1 MDKKRIKKTVCLI
14 IMDGWGISDRKKG
27 NAIFQALTSN
37 IDYYTRFYPNT
48 RLNAA
53 GAMVGLPEGQMGNSE
68 VGHLNIGAG
77 RIVLQDYTKITDAIK
92 NGEFYKNKAFLD
104 AFENVKKN
112 GSSLHLMGC
121 LSDGGVHS
129 HIDHLK
135 ELSKMALKNG
145 IKEFYIHAFLDGR
158 DVFPMSARNYLSEIE
173 ELLTELN
180 AGELATLSGRYFS
193 LDRDSKW
200 ERTGQV
206 YELLV
211 NRTGEEFDSAGDAIN
226 YYYNKGISDEFID
239 PCCLKVKDS
248 AKARIK
254 DNDSVI
260 FFNFRPDRTRQLTS
274 AFISE
279 NFDGFS
285 RPGNSPKTFFVCMT
299 NYDDRF
305 DAPVAFRQEKIKNTL
320 GEIIAKNGLKQ
331 LRISETDKYPHVSF
345 FFSGGREE
353 PFENEDRIL
362 IPTASVKTYDLRPQM
377 GAYEIT
383 EQVIEKINEGKYDFI
398 VLNFANAD
406 MVGHSG
412 YMDSAITAVE
422 AVDSCV
428 GLVVNALIYTG
439 GCAII
444 TADHGN
450 AEEMICSITKNIVT
464 AHTTS
469 MVPFI
474 ICDENY
480 GKIRT
485 DYENLKLGDVAPT
498 ILEILGIEKPAEMT
512 GSSLVDNTH
521 NSH

>member
-14 IMDGWGISDRKKG
+14 IMDGWGISDSKKG

-48 RLNAA
+48 KLNAS

-77 RIVLQDYTKITDAIK
+77 RIVLQEYTKITDAIK
-92 NGEFYKNKAFLD
+92 NGDFYKNKAFLD

-112 GSSLHLMGC
+112 RSSLHLMGC

-135 ELSKMALKNG
+135 ELSKMAVENG
-145 IKEFYIHAFLDGR
+145 IREFYIHAFLDGR
-158 DVFPMSARNYLSEIE
+158 DVFPMSAGSYLKEIE
-173 ELLTELN
+173 ELLDELN
-180 AGELATLSGRYFS
+180 AGEIATLSGRYFS
-193 LDRDSKW
+193 LDRDSRW
-200 ERTGQV
+200 ERTKQV

-211 NRTGEEFDSAGDAIN
+211 NRTGEEFNNSGDAIN
-226 YYYNKGISDEFID
+226 YYYNKGISDEFIN

-248 AKARIK
+248 MKSRIK
-254 DNDSVI
+254 DRDSVI

-279 NFDGFS
+279 DFDGFNRS
-285 RPGNSPKTFFVCMT
+285 GGNPKTFFVCMT

-331 LRISETDKYPHVSF
+331 LRISETDKYPHVSS

-383 EQVIEKINEGKYDFI
+383 EQVIEKINGGKYDFI

-428 GLVVNALIYTG
+428 GLVVNAMIYAG

-450 AEEMICSITKNIVT
+450 AEEMICSVTKNIIT

-480 GKIRT
+480 GDIRT
-485 DYENLKLGDVAPT
+485 DYENLKLGDIAPT

-512 GSSLVDNTH
+512 GRSLIDNKD
-521 NSH
+521 NKK

>member
-1 MDKKRIKKTVCLI
+1 MDRKNIKKPVCLI
-14 IMDGWGISDRKKG
+14 IMDGWGLSERKKG

-48 RLNAA
+48 KLNAS
-53 GAMVGLPEGQMGNSE
+53 GMMVGLPKNQMGNSE

-77 RIVLQDYTKITDAIK
+77 RIVMQDYTKIEAAIK
-92 NGEFYKNKAFLD
+92 NGDFYKNKAFLN
-104 AFENVKKN
+104 AFDNVKEHN
-112 GSSLHLMGC
+112 GNLHLMGC
-121 LSDGGVHS
+121 ISDGGVHS

-135 ELSKMALKNG
+135 ELAKMAVKSG

-158 DVFPMSARNYLSEIE
+158 DVFPMSAKGYLNEIKD
-173 ELLTELN
+173 LLNEIK
-180 AGELATLSGRYFS
+180 AGEIATLNGRYYS
-193 LDRDSKW
+193 LDRDNKW
-200 ERTGQV
+200 DRTRQV

-211 NRTGEEFDSAGDAIN
+211 NRTGKEFDNFEEAIN
-226 YYYNKGISDEFID
+226 YYYDNGVSDEFIN
-239 PCCLKVKDS
+239 PCCLKVKDPQKS
-248 AKARIK
+248 RIK

-279 NFDGFS
+279 DFDYFK
-285 RPGNSPKTFFVCMT
+285 RPDKNPKTFFVCMT

-305 DAPVAFRQEKIKNTL
+305 NAPVAFPQDKIKNTL
-320 GEIIAKNGLKQ
+320 GEVLAEKGIKQ
-331 LRISETDKYPHVSF
+331 LRITETDKYPHVSF
-345 FFSGGREE
+345 FFNGGREE
-353 PFENEDRIL
+353 PFKNEDRIL

-377 GAYEIT
+377 SAYEIT
-383 EQVIEKINEGKYDFI
+383 EKVIEEINEGKYDFI

-428 GLVVNALIYTG
+428 GLVVNALIYVG

-474 ICDENY
+474 ICDESF

-485 DYENLKLGDVAPT
+485 DYENLKLGDIAPT
-498 ILEILGIEKPAEMT
+498 ILDILGIEKPVEMT
-512 GSSLVDNTH
+512 GDSLICINDNDR
-521 NSH
+521 